1 MNFAWSAASGGLILF
16 GLFACGSV
24 VGWWASKWWA
34 KRRRKPMRSAHH
46 EQLLMMGQLS
56 AGLVHEVNNP
66 LSAISGYCHQIE
78 EEMKDPSPESTKV
91 IAHSATRIRYNIDRI
106 SKIIRSF
113 KNFSRKTNDD
123 FGPVSLTDVFEESVE
138 LISFEVKSSGVNL
151 VTKIPEHDALVWGD
165 RTQLSQI
172 FVNLVLNARDAI
184 KDHDDPEITMGFGV
198 NAESGQLEA
207 WVEDN
212 GDGVAPDVAGKL
224 FEPFFTTKD
233 AGKGTGLGLAISRQ
247 IAQKHGGDLALD
259 RRSYHS
265 GARFVLTLPIYEIKE
280 EQQSDAA

>member
-91 IAHSATRIRYNIDRI
+91 IAHSATRIRYNID
-106 SKIIRSF
+106 
-113 KNFSRKTNDD
+113 
-123 FGPVSLTDVFEESVE
+123 
-138 LISFEVKSSGVNL
+138 
-151 VTKIPEHDALVWGD
+151 
-165 RTQLSQI
+165 Q
-172 FVNLVLNARDAI
+172 
-184 KDHDDPEITMGFGV
+184 
-198 NAESGQLEA
+198 
-207 WVEDN
+207 
-212 GDGVAPDVAGKL
+212 
-224 FEPFFTTKD
+224 
-233 AGKGTGLGLAISRQ
+233 
-247 IAQKHGGDLALD
+247 
-259 RRSYHS
+259 
-265 GARFVLTLPIYEIKE
+265 
-280 EQQSDAA
+280 